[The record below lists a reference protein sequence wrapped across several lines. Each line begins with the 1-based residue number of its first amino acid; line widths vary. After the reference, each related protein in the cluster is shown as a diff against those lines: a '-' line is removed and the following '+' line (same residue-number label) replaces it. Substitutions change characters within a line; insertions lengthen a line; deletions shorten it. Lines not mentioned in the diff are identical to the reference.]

1 MNSPLTLLWQRSTL
15 ESVLE
20 AYFIKEVLL
29 AEIGRPIRT
38 LIIEANAP
46 IPFMNDVLVVSFGTN
61 LAGYLQEARSRGC
74 RNVGLLH
81 MADERGDHDRAFYAS
96 VDYVLRNYYF
106 AAAMAQPAPG
116 ALGVHWIP
124 NGYRTGVGP
133 IAPQTMLGAADRKI
147 MAFFSGVL
155 EGRAQLDERRQMVQ
169 AVQGA
174 KLPFLVAGT
183 PGFGMGLGP
192 VAYAAFLAMSR
203 FALVPGGNS
212 PETIR
217 LYDALEAGAIPIML
231 RSPFVSAPDAL
242 DNPPILLLDRWSD
255 LPQAYAPFADADAPA
270 VIEAAEAKRLEV
282 LAWWQAFKTRQ
293 QRRLAELIER
303 SFARAHG

>member
-81 MADERGDHDRAFYAS
+81 MADERGDHDRAFYGS

-106 AAAMAQPAPG
+106 AAAMAQPAPES
-116 ALGVHWIP
+116 LGVHWIP

-270 VIEAAEAKRLEV
+270 VIEAVEAKRLEV